1 MGVSSHLKT
10 YMSMMSEIH
19 TCDCIKQEGARYSP
33 LINMQCLKR
42 SGQFVPNDLR
52 ELKQRNDMQMWSL
65 NLNIF

>member
-1 MGVSSHLKT
+1 
-10 YMSMMSEIH
+10 MSIMSKIN
-19 TCDCIKQEGARYSP
+19 TCDCMKQEGARYSP